1 MPEWVDLLDSANQ
14 KYDNASS
21 GLVANNAQAAIDE
34 IASTGTDLTDAQFPT
49 WAGFVNEGSTAI
61 NAGGTT
67 NINFSTSNKH
77 ALTSTGAQS
86 TIIGAFIFPQANA
99 HYWITI
105 PSDITISSV
114 DGTNKQEYGT
124 NDLTAGRAHVM
135 AIYWDGTTAHWQT
148 SEAPS

>member
-1 MPEWVDLLDSANQ
+1 MPVNIDIFDSANL
-14 KYDNASS
+14 KYDNTLS
-21 GLVANNAQAAIDE
+21 GLAANDVQAAIDE
-34 IASTGTDLTDAQFPT
+34 LDAQVGGTNLSNAQFPD

-77 ALTSTGAQS
+77 ALTGSGST
-86 TIIGAFIFPQANA
+86 TIGTFTFPQENA

-105 PSDITISSV
+105 PSAITIAGVSAT
-114 DGTNKQEYGT
+114 GKQEYGT
-124 NDLTAGRAHVM
+124 NDLTAGKAHVM

-148 SEAPS
+148 SEEP